1 MKYLYRMLIIPV
13 TALSLTVA
21 FAFAAAPGTPSDLT
35 LKIEGK
41 GFLLTWKASPDDPG
55 SVTGYEIERATM
67 AGGPFKTIAR
77 VKMGALKYSDLT
89 AKPENIYFYRV
100 RAVAGKEHSPYS
112 KTFTGELPGYEGK

>member
-1 MKYLYRMLIIPV
+1 MKYLVRIVVISV
-13 TALSLTVA
+13 IALSITAAVA
-21 FAFAAAPGTPSDLT
+21 IAGAPGGPTDLT

-67 AGGPFKTIAR
+67 AGGPFKNIAR
-77 VKMGALKYSDLT
+77 VKKGFLKYHDLK
-89 AKPENIYFYRV
+89 AKPENIYFYKV

-112 KTFTGELPGYEGK
+112 NTVTGELPGY